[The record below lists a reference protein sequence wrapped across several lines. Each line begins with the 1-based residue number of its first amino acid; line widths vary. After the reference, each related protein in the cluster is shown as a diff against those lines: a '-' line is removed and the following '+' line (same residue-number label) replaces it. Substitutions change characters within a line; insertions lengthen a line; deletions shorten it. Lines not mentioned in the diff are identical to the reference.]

1 MEEHSINIINISA
14 ILLAAYLGGA
24 ASRKI
29 GFPSILGE
37 LIVGI
42 ILGPGLLGLLEFTE
56 SVKVLS
62 EIGIIL
68 LMVYIG
74 MEKNFLYLKKSSW
87 PGFLAAIGGFF
98 VPFTLGYFAIIFTGG
113 TPMAGLFIAI
123 AIGVTSLATK
133 SRILVDLKLLNTRI
147 AYVLMAGALISDTLA
162 LVIFS
167 GITNFA
173 EFSSLDIKGLALIG
187 GKIIA
192 FFAVTIGIG
201 IYILP
206 RLSNYISK
214 LIGNNS
220 TLYFTLILI
229 VTFGYCKLA
238 ELAGMHNILGAFMA
252 GLFFKDSL
260 FKKNISKELHKAF
273 YTISIGFM
281 APIFFVSAGFA
292 VDINVFKTDWGLLL
306 LITFLAL
313 FGKIIG
319 TVLFYLPSRNGW
331 REGVAIGTGM
341 NSRGAVEII
350 IAGIGLEMGVIDQRI
365 FTILEFMVIFTT
377 LTVPVLLKLTTQWLR
392 NRGELAYMT
401 EKNGILI
408 LGVNSVSFFIAK
420 HLRKHTP
427 ITFID
432 NNMELVSEARGRGYE
447 CIYGNILN
455 AELLSDSVPPNI
467 GSFIGLTQNS
477 QINLEGGLLIQESV
491 QATKLTMAIS
501 QKDYYQNTK
510 ELQENHIKTA
520 PLWTSQIEEW
530 SQNIQVKCISETTQ
544 IAETNSSCLDWIDH
558 HEIDSVNKLPIL
570 IESKDGQF
578 RLFNREDQIIK
589 GEKIILLE
597 KLG

>member
-1 MEEHSINIINISA
+1 MEGHSINIINISA
-14 ILLAAYLGGA
+14 ILLAAYLGGLA
-24 ASRKI
+24 AKKI

-37 LIVGI
+37 LTVGI
-42 ILGPGLLGLLEFTE
+42 ILGPGVLGLLELTE

-74 MEKNFLYLKKSSW
+74 MEKNFHDLKKASW

-98 VPFTLGYFAIIFTGG
+98 VPFILGYLAIVFTGG
-113 TPMAGLFIAI
+113 TPMAGLFVAI

-133 SRILVDLKLLNTRI
+133 SRVLVDLKLLDTRI

-173 EFSSLDIKGLALIG
+173 ESSSLDLKGMAFIA

-206 RLSNYISK
+206 LLGKYMSK
-214 LIGNNS
+214 SYKNNS

-229 VTFGYCKLA
+229 ITFGYCELA

-252 GLFFKDSL
+252 GLFLKDNL

-273 YTISIGFM
+273 YNISIGFM
-281 APIFFVSAGFA
+281 APIFFVSAGLA
-292 VDINVFKTDWGLLL
+292 VDISVFKTDLGLLL
-306 LITFLAL
+306 LITFLAI

-341 NSRGAVEII
+341 NARGAVEII
-350 IAGIGLEMGVIDQRI
+350 IAGIGLEMGIIDQKI
-365 FTILEFMVIFTT
+365 FSILEFMVIFTT

-392 NRGELAYMT
+392 NRGELVHLT
-401 EKNGILI
+401 EKNGVLI
-408 LGVNSVSFFIAK
+408 LGVNSISFFIAN

-432 NNMELVSEARGRGYE
+432 NNMELVSEALERGYN
-447 CIYGNILN
+447 CIYGSILN
-455 AELLSDSVPPNI
+455 TELLSDSLPMNT
-467 GSFIGLTQNS
+467 GSYIGLTQNS
-477 QINLEGGLLIQESV
+477 QINLDGGLLVHELV
-491 QATKLTMAIS
+491 QTNKLTIALS
-501 QKDYYQNTK
+501 QKDYHQHTK
-510 ELQENHIKTA
+510 VLNDNHIKTA

-544 IAETNSSCLDWIDH
+544 IAESNSSCQDWIDH
-558 HEIDSVNKLPIL
+558 HEIDSVNKLPII
-570 IESKDGQF
+570 IENKEGKF
-578 RLFNREDQIIK
+578 RLFHREDHIRQ

>member
-14 ILLAAYLGGA
+14 ILLAAYLGGL
-24 ASRKI
+24 ASKKI

-37 LIVGI
+37 LTVGI
-42 ILGPGLLGLLEFTE
+42 ILGPGLLGLLELTE

-74 MEKNFLYLKKSSW
+74 MEKNFHDLKKASW
-87 PGFLAAIGGFF
+87 PGFLAAFGGFF
-98 VPFTLGYFAIIFTGG
+98 VPFTLGYLAIVLTGG
-113 TPMAGLFIAI
+113 TPLAGLFVAI

-133 SRILVDLKLLNTRI
+133 SRILVDLKLLDTRI

-173 EFSSLDIKGLALIG
+173 ESSSLNIKGLAFIG

-192 FFAVTIGIG
+192 FFLITIGIG

-206 RLSNYISK
+206 RFSNFISK
-214 LIGNNS
+214 LNGNNS

-229 VTFGYCKLA
+229 ITFGYCELA

-252 GLFFKDSL
+252 GLFLKDNL
-260 FKKNISKELHKAF
+260 FKKNISKELHKAL
-273 YTISIGFM
+273 YNISIGFM
-281 APIFFVSAGFA
+281 APIFFVSAGLA
-292 VDINVFKTDWGLLL
+292 VDISVFKTDLGLLL
-306 LITFLAL
+306 LITFLAI

-350 IAGIGLEMGVIDQRI
+350 IAGIGLEMGIIDQKI
-365 FTILEFMVIFTT
+365 FSILEFMVIFTT

-392 NRGELAYMT
+392 NRGELIYLT
-401 EKNGILI
+401 EKNGVLI
-408 LGVNSVSFFIAK
+408 LGVNSISFFIAN
-420 HLRKHTP
+420 HLRKHNP

-432 NNMELVSEARGRGYE
+432 NNMELVSEARKRGYN
-447 CIYGNILN
+447 CIYGSILN
-455 AELLSDSVPPNI
+455 PEFISDSVPMNTD
-467 GSFIGLTQNS
+467 SFIGLTQNS
-477 QINLEGGLLIQESV
+477 QINLDGGLLVQEAV
-491 QATKLTMAIS
+491 QANKLTMVVS
-501 QKDYYQNTK
+501 QKDYQQNTK
-510 ELQENHIKTA
+510 ILNDNHIKTA

-530 SQNIQVKCISETTQ
+530 SQNIQVKCISETTR
-544 IAETNSSCLDWIDH
+544 IAESNSSCQDWIDH
-558 HEIDSVNKLPIL
+558 HEIDSVNKLPII
-570 IESKDGQF
+570 IENKEGKF
-578 RLFNREDQIIK
+578 RLFHREDHIRQ